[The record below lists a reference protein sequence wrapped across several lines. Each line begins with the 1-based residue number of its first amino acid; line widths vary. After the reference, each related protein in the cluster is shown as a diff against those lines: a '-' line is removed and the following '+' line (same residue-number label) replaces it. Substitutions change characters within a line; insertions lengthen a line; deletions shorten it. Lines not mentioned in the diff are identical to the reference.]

1 MHFARAGTDFV
12 YICGLM
18 RRKRIILTFFLLVTA
33 ALPVRAQYVLSGSAP
48 AGTRWSQIKGDHF
61 DLIYPTEID
70 SLARV
75 YLYTFEKTRSATLTG
90 LHIETPHM
98 PMILQPYDMYSNGMV
113 AWAPKR
119 IELYTTPP
127 ADALYA
133 ANWEM
138 QLAVHEG
145 RHIGQMAHYTKGLY
159 HVLNLLAGEQGSAVG
174 IGLYPTRV
182 LLEGDAV
189 QNETDLTLSGRG
201 RNPEFLKFFRA
212 SFLAGDFRTWANW
225 RYGSYRYYTP
235 GKYPLGYMVVST
247 MRYNS
252 HNYAVTGDI
261 MEIQVRDWWR
271 IFSVSHRA
279 YIRASGLTGRKNWR
293 SAIARYTEQWSWEDK
308 LRAPFTP
315 VEPLLAQRDSVYTEI
330 SNPVRLADATY
341 ATMSGMQFERRLVS
355 IDSSGKRHYRHPLAS
370 NTSTLVPDSDHS
382 LLFSEIVPDPRWEH
396 RSWSVIRRYDAEK
409 NRFETLTRRT
419 RYLNP
424 APSAGRDSIL
434 AAEYRVEGGSD
445 VVILDRNGQL
455 LDRIAAPENGQV
467 TGIAQLQEAL
477 YASVI
482 TSEGMGLFRYD
493 GSWSR
498 VVNPQSR
505 MIRNLQAAGDSLL
518 YFISDLDGVSNLY
531 TLHPGQQPMVKRVTS
546 VHFSAETPSLDA
558 DGILRFGNYD
568 HLGYQPV
575 AIPFDSLS
583 AYRTS
588 FRMPHKSLI
597 AETNVQQALEETHTL
612 SPTEDLLLRQHI
624 DSLESRPYNKAQ
636 HGIHIHSWAP
646 FYACV
651 DRLMND
657 LGGFDSQHF
666 SNWYEYI
673 APGATVMSQN
683 HLGTLVSTLGY
694 SYHDRHHAGHF
705 YAKYSGL
712 YPVFEVAVDYN
723 HRDRTKSHG
732 DSQAHLN
739 TPPRIDTLGAPA
751 LAVNTKMSIPLVFSR
766 GGWTTRVTPAIG
778 WSMTNDAYEYWTF
791 QNKDLA
797 LVTGERTHLLTGS
810 LRFDTRLARPAARLT
825 PRLGFGFQLSG
836 MTRIGPA
843 RNNIGA
849 FTAWTYLPGLGKEDG
864 FKLSYSYQYQP
875 ENGLFYSADYN
886 LVRKPFGFTREVL
899 MNYNRATLEYAL
911 PIYAG
916 DLDGGFFFYLKRFIL
931 VPFVDVA
938 FDKAHPDPPELL
950 SDSNYVLLPTAPQSW
965 LSYGSAILVNTR
977 LFRIGTDFQFGVR
990 YARRNIP
997 GDKGKFQFILTTGL

>member
-1 MHFARAGTDFV
+1 
-12 YICGLM
+12 M
-18 RRKRIILTFFLLVTA
+18 RKKRTILTLILLLTVI
-33 ALPVRAQYVLSGSAP
+33 LPVRAQYVLSGSAP
-48 AGTRWSQIKGDHF
+48 AGTRWSQLKGEHF

-75 YLYTFEKTRSATLTG
+75 YLYTFEKTRTATLTG
-90 LHIETPHM
+90 LRIETPHM

-113 AWAPKR
+113 AWAPRR
-119 IELYTTPP
+119 IELYTTPLGDP
-127 ADALYA
+127 LYA
-133 ANWEM
+133 LNWEM

-174 IGLYPTRV
+174 IGLYPSRV

-189 QNETDLTLSGRG
+189 ENETDLTAAGRG
-201 RNPEFLKFFRA
+201 RDPEFLKYFRA
-212 SFLAGDFRTWANW
+212 SFLAGDFRSWANW

-235 GKYPLGYMVVST
+235 GKYQLGYMVVST

-252 HNYAVTGDI
+252 HNYTATGDI
-261 MEIQVRDWWR
+261 MSIQVRDWWR
-271 IFSVSHRA
+271 VFSVSHRA
-279 YIRASGLTGRKNWR
+279 YIRATGLTGRKNWR
-293 SAIARYTEQWSWEDK
+293 SAIARYTEQWSWEEK

-315 VEPLLAQRDSVYTEI
+315 VEPLLARRDSVYTEI

-341 ATMSGMQFERRLVS
+341 ATMSGMQYERRLVS
-355 IDSSGKRHYRHPLAS
+355 IDSTGTRHYRRPLSS

-409 NRFETLTRRT
+409 NRFETLTHRT

-424 APSAGRDSIL
+424 TPSAGRDSIL
-434 AAEYRVEGGSD
+434 AAEYRVEGGSN
-445 VVILDRNGQL
+445 VVILDRNGRL
-455 LDRIAAPENGQV
+455 IDRIAAPENGQV
-467 TGIAQLQEAL
+467 TGVAQLKDAL

-482 TSEGMGLFRYD
+482 TTEGIGLFRYD
-493 GSWSR
+493 GHWSQLVR
-498 VVNPQSR
+498 PQSR

-518 YFISDLDGVSNLY
+518 YFVSDLNGVNNLY
-531 TLHPGQQPMVKRVTS
+531 TLEPDHRNLKRITS
-546 VHFSAETPSLDA
+546 VRFSAEKPSLDA

-568 HLGYQPV
+568 NLGYQPV

-583 AYRTS
+583 AARAVFIDPYVP
-588 FRMPHKSLI
+588 MI
-597 AETNVQQALEETHTL
+597 AEANSRQAREETQEL
-612 SPTEDLLLRQHI
+612 SIMDDILLRRHI
-624 DSLESRPYNKAQ
+624 DSLETRPYNKVL

-646 FYACV
+646 FYANV

-683 HLGTLVSTLGY
+683 HLGTLVTTLGY
-694 SYHDRHHAGHF
+694 SYHAKHHAGHF
-705 YAKYSGL
+705 YANYSGW
-712 YPVFEVAVDYN
+712 YPVFELSVDYN
-723 HRDRTKSHG
+723 HRDRTKSYG
-732 DSQAHLN
+732 DAWAHMN
-739 TPPRIDTLGAPA
+739 TLPRIDTLGAPA
-751 LAVNTKMSIPLVFSR
+751 WAVNTKMSIPLVFSQ

-778 WSMTNDAYEYWTF
+778 FSMTNDAFEFREY
-791 QNKDLA
+791 QEGDLV
-797 LVTGERTHLLTGS
+797 LTTGERTQLLTGS
-810 LRFDTRLARPAARLT
+810 LRFDTRLARPTSRLT
-825 PRLGFGFQLSG
+825 PRLGFGFQVSG

-849 FTAWTYLPGLGKEDG
+849 VTAWTYLPGFGKEDG

-886 LVRKPFGFTREVL
+886 LVRKPFGFSRDIL

-911 PIYAG
+911 PVYAG
-916 DLDGGFFFYLKRFIL
+916 DLDAGFLFYLKRFIL
-931 VPFVDVA
+931 VPFVDVG
-938 FDKAHPDPPELL
+938 FDKAHPDPPEIL

-965 LSYGSAILVNTR
+965 LSYGSALLVNTR
-977 LFRIGTDFQFGVR
+977 IFRIGTDFQFGVR

-997 GDKGKFQFILTTGL
+997 GDKGKFQFIISTGL